1 MKLTHLGLLPRIVI
15 AILLGVVGGLIMP
28 EWMMRLF
35 ATFNALFGNLLGFF
49 IPLLIVGLIVPGIA
63 EVGRGAGWLLFVTVV
78 IAYLFTLFS
87 GFVTWGI
94 CDLSYQWILG
104 NTALDVGRAQETSL
118 VPYFTIDMPP
128 IMGVTSALVAAFI
141 IGVSLT
147 VIKGDTLRRGF
158 NDFRE
163 VVTLTIERVIIPM
176 LPLYIFGIFMSM
188 TVGGQVTSVLGVFVK
203 LIVLIFAM
211 TLLILIVQFGI
222 AGFVARRNP
231 FKLLCNMLD
240 AYVTALGTQSS
251 AATIPVT
258 IAATIRN
265 GVTPS
270 VANFVV
276 PLCATIHLSG
286 STIKITS
293 CALAIIVIT
302 GMEVEP
308 LTMVSFICMLGVTM
322 VAAPGVPGGAIMAAL
337 GVLHDILGF
346 NDTAIGLMIALYIA
360 MDSFGTAT
368 NVTGDGAIAI
378 LIDKI
383 DQRRKSGN

>member
-188 TVGGQVTSVLGVFVK
+188 TVSGQVTSVLGVFVK

>member
-1 MKLTHLGLLPRIVI
+1 
-15 AILLGVVGGLIMP
+15 MP

-188 TVGGQVTSVLGVFVK
+188 TVSGQVTSVLGVFVK